1 MGVKKNSIPVLDQAS
16 MKSNPLGWRL
26 QEACGRRD
34 RWLQEDPN
42 VDSFPLVTRKR
53 RSALGVV
60 VVAVGV
66 IGVTTSAV
74 SDDI

>member
-1 MGVKKNSIPVLDQAS
+1 VVGAIDGFKKI
-16 MKSNPLGWRL
+16 RI
-26 QEACGRRD
+26 
-34 RWLQEDPN
+34 

-74 SDDI
+74 LDEI